1 MFFAIYALGADDDVL
16 IEPFQNTLTP
26 NIGFIL
32 FASFHVT
39 NITVLMSMLIAMLT
53 TSYEA
58 IQEDADVEWK
68 FARTRLYMEFIK
80 DGSTLPIPLNI
91 MPTPNLI
98 FNTINYSIKFF
109 RRDNSRNYNN
119 NQNGQKGTEL
129 SYQVC
134 FLL

>member
-80 DGSTLPIPLNI
+80 DGSTLPIPFNI
-91 MPTPNLI
+91 IPTPHFFYDTIKLLINLI
-98 FNTINYSIKFF
+98 
-109 RRDNSRNYNN
+109 RRGNSNN
-119 NQNGQKGTEL
+119 NNRSEQKSAEL
-129 SYQVC
+129 SYQV
-134 FLL
+134 

>member
-80 DGSTLPIPLNI
+80 DGSTLPIPFNI
-91 MPTPNLI
+91 IPTPHFIYDAIKLLI
-98 FNTINYSIKFF
+98 NFI
-109 RRDNSRNYNN
+109 RRGNSNN
-119 NQNGQKGTEL
+119 NNRSEQKSAEL
-129 SYQVC
+129 SYQV
-134 FLL
+134 

>member
-80 DGSTLPIPLNI
+80 DGSTLPIPFNI
-91 MPTPNLI
+91 IPTPHFIYDAIKLLINLI
-98 FNTINYSIKFF
+98 
-109 RRDNSRNYNN
+109 RRGNSNN
-119 NQNGQKGTEL
+119 NNRNEQKSAEL
-129 SYQVC
+129 SYQV
-134 FLL
+134 

>member
-16 IEPFQNTLTP
+16 IEPFQNNLTP

-58 IQEDADVEWK
+58 IQEDTDVEWK

-80 DGSTLPIPLNI
+80 DGSTLPIPFNI
-91 MPTPNLI
+91 IPTPDSI
-98 FNTINYSIKFF
+98 YNTVKSAMKLV
-109 RRDNSRNYNN
+109 RRDISNTNNSNSE
-119 NQNGQKGTEL
+119 QKSAEL
-129 SYQVC
+129 NYQVC
-134 FLL
+134 

>member
-16 IEPFQNTLTP
+16 IEPFQNNLTP

-58 IQEDADVEWK
+58 IQEDTDVEWK

-80 DGSTLPIPLNI
+80 DGSTLPIPFNI
-91 MPTPNLI
+91 IPTPDSI
-98 FNTINYSIKFF
+98 YNTVKFAMKLV
-109 RRDNSRNYNN
+109 RRDNSNN
-119 NQNGQKGTEL
+119 NNSHSEQKSAEL
-129 SYQVC
+129 NYQVC
-134 FLL
+134 

>member
-1 MFFAIYALGADDDVL
+1 MFFAIYALGADDDML

-91 MPTPNLI
+91 IPTPNLI
-98 FNTINYSIKFF
+98 FNTVNYLINLITLKKTP
-109 RRDNSRNYNN
+109 N
-119 NQNGQKGTEL
+119 
-129 SYQVC
+129 
-134 FLL
+134 